1 VSRLKILWEYGG
13 VLIGAAVVAASF
25 NMFLVPN
32 QIAAGG
38 ISGLAVVLYH
48 LFHLPVGPTIFF
60 LNLPLFII
68 AAVTFGFRFI
78 LRGLFGAVA
87 LSAMV
92 EVLNFLPVVTEDLL
106 LASLFGGVVM
116 GVGIAIVFRF
126 QGSTG
131 GTVLAA
137 QVLNKFFGFSVG
149 QSLLGVDFL
158 VVALAGI
165 VFNLELA
172 MYALISLFVT
182 SWVIDL
188 VQEGLRSSKAIL
200 IVSSKTNQIAERVL
214 KEMDRGATIF
224 VGKGAYTG
232 QPREMVLTVVSQA
245 EVTQVKKI
253 VQETDKKAFVI
264 LSNAHEV
271 LGEGFKAPP
280 GD

>member
-1 VSRLKILWEYGG
+1 MSRLKVLWEYGG
-13 VLIGAAVVAASF
+13 VLIGTAVVAASF
-25 NMFLVPN
+25 NLFLIPN

-48 LFHLPVGPTIFF
+48 LFGLPVGPMIFC
-60 LNLPLFII
+60 LNLPLFVI
-68 AAVTFGFRFI
+68 AAVIFGFRFI

-87 LSAMV
+87 LSVMV
-92 EVLNFLPVVTEDLL
+92 EVLSFLPAVTEDLL
-106 LASLFGGVVM
+106 LAALFGGIVM

-137 QVLNKFFGFSVG
+137 QVLNKLFGFSTG

-200 IVSSKTNQIAERVL
+200 IVSSKTNQIAERIL
-214 KEMDRGATIF
+214 KEMERGATIF

-232 QPREMVLTVVSQA
+232 QEREMVLTVVAQS

-271 LGEGFKAPP
+271 LGEGFKLPP
-280 GD
+280 GE